1 MKDESNNEKVA
12 LMMLVK
18 DEEMQNEVFNNFTE
32 KLKKACFQ
40 KLETSNNVDNSNV
53 KVVRLKNRISLFSL
67 CEDLDAKIV
76 LMFGLQGV
84 NVGLNFNMNAFESTF
99 INNVHFIYVPDI
111 KTILSDT
118 VNRSFEK
125 KLWNTLVEKMEQI
138 KA

>member
-1 MKDESNNEKVA
+1 MKDESNKEKVA

-18 DEEMQNEVFNNFTE
+18 DAEMQNEVFNNFTE
-32 KLKKACFQ
+32 KLKKACVQ
-40 KLETSNNVDNSNV
+40 KLETSNNFDNSNV
-53 KVVRLKNRISLFSL
+53 KVVRLKNRISLFSF

-84 NVGLNFNMNAFESTF
+84 NVGLNFNLNAFESTF